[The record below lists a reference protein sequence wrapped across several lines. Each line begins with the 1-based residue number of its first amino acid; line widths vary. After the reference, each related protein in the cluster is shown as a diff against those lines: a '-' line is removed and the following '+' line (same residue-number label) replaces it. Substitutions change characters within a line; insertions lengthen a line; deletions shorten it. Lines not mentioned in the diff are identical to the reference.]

1 MGCTVFKIENFDATQ
16 IFREINYGEY
26 KPTNFLQTQ
35 ILREIR
41 NSNTYIVL
49 KLNTVKSIIAAA
61 ATIFFK
67 SLLMRLLFE
76 SGYYFSAALIMHLYN
91 LLLKCIKYHHFLQ

>member
-1 MGCTVFKIENFDATQ
+1 MFKIENFDATQ

-49 KLNTVKSIIAAA
+49 KLNRYLVTLTQKVISKLSFQNCVFSYLYLTKYIIVTKHKAIQN
-61 ATIFFK
+61 TNMVFRY
-67 SLLMRLLFE
+67 LT
-76 SGYYFSAALIMHLYN
+76 N
-91 LLLKCIKYHHFLQ
+91 